1 MKDDADYKFLVDDAK
16 MKMQEAFDHA
26 DECKQVFAPM
36 KVRDL
41 LLAACCLLLA
51 AYQQP
56 PGLRNL
62 LIDSLLRAP
71 MKDMALENNDLD
83 IAQVAEDARRDDDDE
98 DKKTL
103 VHFKQDLDTYNTQL
117 QQFEK
122 LPEMTYLGLVR
133 SCYLLRAAF

>member
-1 MKDDADYKFLVDDAK
+1 
-16 MKMQEAFDHA
+16 
-26 DECKQVFAPM
+26 
-36 KVRDL
+36 
-41 LLAACCLLLA
+41 
-51 AYQQP
+51 
-56 PGLRNL
+56 
-62 LIDSLLRAP
+62 